1 MRCFLFQIQYVKTSI
16 VSETVTN
23 KIWRVNVKK
32 KWILFL
38 SFVLAFSNQGLAK
51 GKAAAKA
58 QQANKL
64 VAAEMASVELPLN
77 NDEFYNKFIEEI
89 KKTPRS
95 TAAAVTDVPAIE
107 KNFDK
112 DFLQIREE
120 LIGNGIVGDKN
131 EKGVTTVEQLDQII
145 NKYSEPATYKVLSN
159 QAKFVALQL
168 RSLKSFKSFI
178 FRAKLY
184 IGNIS
189 ATRTMIVTALRSQ
202 IAGIQSFFPVLGNS
216 SVNHW
221 EVVFNYITQ
230 NTPNMGP
237 EIRNDQDLYVFFT
250 QLAYDY
256 AQIVN
261 DFKEIV
267 TQNFKPIWWDNKLY
281 MSFASFASEKDRYVL
296 LDKPELY
303 ALYSASLMNLSVLSS
318 TTAYSF
324 DGLQSSIK
332 AIGQLFGVDSI
343 SDAISGALNGQG
355 ADGMSSYSRIKVL
368 NSHPN
373 LFVIMPDG
381 KKRMSLAYDYLKAS
395 VRAAR
400 VSYEETKKLPEG
412 KQNLFDPRVANAF
425 NRIGNSSF
433 ANIDT
438 LVDEKDVVT
447 SAVLNGERVKVS
459 LKNFYDN
466 PPERLSELY
475 PTNWDL
481 STEHKKLK
489 IPNYS
494 NKGQFLRNYKH
505 GMATEWKLEPYKRIF
520 PEISGNGDKTKE
532 VPKYARILSQT
543 WGSAVFAIPLGAAI
557 F

>member
-1 MRCFLFQIQYVKTSI
+1 M
-16 VSETVTN
+16 
-23 KIWRVNVKK
+23 
-32 KWILFL
+32 LFL
-38 SFVLAFSNQGLAK
+38 SLTLVFASQGLAK
-51 GKAAAKA
+51 EKKKSKALSTPIKG
-58 QQANKL
+58 
-64 VAAEMASVELPLN
+64 VEMAQVDLPLN
-77 NDEFYNKFIEEI
+77 NDDFYNKFIEEI
-89 KKTPRS
+89 KKSPRS

-107 KNFDK
+107 KNFEK
-112 DFLQIREE
+112 DFLQMREE
-120 LIGNGIVGDKN
+120 LIGNGIAGDKN
-131 EKGVTTVEQLDQII
+131 EKGITTVEQLDQII
-145 NKYSEPATYKVLSN
+145 NKYSEPAKYNSLSN

-178 FRAKLY
+178 FRAKIY

-189 ATRTMIVTALRSQ
+189 ATRTMIVTALRTQ

-230 NTPNMGP
+230 NTPNMGS
-237 EIRNDQDLYVFFT
+237 EIKTDQDLYVFFT
-250 QLAYDY
+250 QLTYDY

-261 DFKEIV
+261 DFKDIV
-267 TQNFKPIWWDNKLY
+267 TSNFKPIWWDNKLY

-296 LDKPELY
+296 LDKPEMY
-303 ALYSASLMNLSVLSS
+303 ALYSAALMNLSTLSS

-332 AIGQLFGVDSI
+332 SIGRLFGIDNI
-343 SDAISGALNGQG
+343 GDGITGIITGQG

-368 NSHPN
+368 NSHPR
-373 LFVIMPDG
+373 LFTLVPDG

-412 KQNLFDPRVANAF
+412 KQNLFDARVANAF
-425 NRIGNSSF
+425 NRIGNTSF
-433 ANIDT
+433 ANIDN
-438 LVDEKDVVT
+438 LVDEKEAVT

-466 PPERLSELY
+466 PPERLSDLY
-475 PTNWDL
+475 PTKWDL
-481 STEHKKLK
+481 SSEGKKLK
-489 IPNYS
+489 IPGYS
-494 NKGQFLRNYKH
+494 NKGQYLRNYKH
-505 GMATEWKLEPYKRIF
+505 GMALEWNLEPYKKLF
-520 PEISGNGDKTKE
+520 PEIKGYKASSAPQSPTAVTYSNVTGEDKTNE

>member
-1 MRCFLFQIQYVKTSI
+1 M
-16 VSETVTN
+16 
-23 KIWRVNVKK
+23 KK

-38 SFVLAFSNQGLAK
+38 SFALAFSNQGLAK
-51 GKAAAKA
+51 AKNAGKTKSAAQTQETQAKGA
-58 QQANKL
+58 ETF
-64 VAAEMASVELPLN
+64 AAELPLN

-89 KKTPRS
+89 KKSPRS

-107 KNFDK
+107 KNFEK

-120 LIGNGIVGDKN
+120 LIGNGIAGDKN
-131 EKGVTTVEQLDQII
+131 EKGVTTVEQLDQLI
-145 NKYSEPATYKVLSN
+145 NKYSEPATYKSLSN

-189 ATRTMIVTALRSQ
+189 ATRTMIVTALRTQ
-202 IAGIQSFFPVLGNS
+202 IAGIQSFFPVLGNA

-237 EIRNDQDLYVFFT
+237 EIKNDRDLYVFFT

-267 TQNFKPIWWDNKLY
+267 TENFKPIWWDNKLY

-303 ALYSASLMNLSVLSS
+303 ALYSASLMNMSALSS

-332 AIGQLFGVDSI
+332 SIGQLFGIDSLGDGI
-343 SDAISGALNGQG
+343 SAIVTGQG
-355 ADGMSSYSRIKVL
+355 AEGMSSYSRIKVL
-368 NSHPN
+368 SAYPD
-373 LFVIMPDG
+373 LFVLVPDG

-425 NRIGNSSF
+425 TRIGNTSF
-433 ANIDT
+433 ANVDS
-438 LVDEKDVVT
+438 LVDEKEVVT

-459 LKNFYDN
+459 LKSFYDN
-466 PPERLSELY
+466 PPKRLSDLY
-475 PTNWDL
+475 PTKWDL
-481 STEHKKLK
+481 SAEHVKLNV
-489 IPNYS
+489 PGYS
-494 NKGQFLRNYKH
+494 KKGQYLRNYKY
-505 GMATEWKLEPYKRIF
+505 GMATEWNLAPYKQIF
-520 PEISGNGDKTKE
+520 PDISGNGDKTKE